1 MFAENVEHMLGSGR
15 PRDGPAWRAES
26 DSHARG
32 SYAQRMV
39 LQKPNAILL
48 RGYSTAVTK
57 GK

>member
-1 MFAENVEHMLGSGR
+1 MFAENDEHMLGSGR
-15 PRDGPAWRAES
+15 PRDGPAES